1 MISKKYQYLRELVL
15 LARNTQL
22 YSFLHGGSTF
32 KGLSDHIFLPSSAF
46 FFSCKRK
53 KINNKYLWKFQLLTL
68 LSNSRNSASV
78 SWFCARSSRTLVNFF
93 RPTSRTTFFPQSDA
107 LEGVFF
113 VYVGSFPCS
122 VQSEV
127 HFFLQSN
134 LPVCSLLPPCR
145 IECNSST
152 LSWFYILSSINYR

>member
-1 MISKKYQYLRELVL
+1 MVPRLFFLFFVSYFLYKY
-15 LARNTQL
+15 
-22 YSFLHGGSTF
+22 
-32 KGLSDHIFLPSSAF
+32 
-46 FFSCKRK
+46 K

-78 SWFCARSSRTLVNFF
+78 SGFCARSSRTLVNFF
-93 RPTSRTTFFPQSDA
+93 RPTSRTTLFPQSDA

-127 HFFLQSN
+127 HFFLPSN
-134 LPVCSLLPPCR
+134 LLVCSLLTPCR
-145 IECNSST
+145 IECNSIT
-152 LSWFYILSSINYR
+152 LSRFCILSSINYK